1 MVLVAFRSV
10 SFLYFPFLI
19 ASPEEKVTFGRA
31 TPLLQYRVPNIA
43 IASNTRNAKKRVR
56 AGPGRC
62 EVEGSVSVRRFWFCY
77 DIMVMVMA
85 GVIVVVVRSLALALF
100 LIVHSEMTVGFEFR
114 EVSYHIVARS
124 QVR

>member
-1 MVLVAFRSV
+1 M
-10 SFLYFPFLI
+10 
-19 ASPEEKVTFGRA
+19 TFGRA

-77 DIMVMVMA
+77 HRGGDGRRHCCGCA
-85 GVIVVVVRSLALALF
+85 LCVRLRL
-100 LIVHSEMTVGFEFR
+100 
-114 EVSYHIVARS
+114 RS
-124 QVR
+124 